1 MAWIVDSGHPF
12 TLDCRFSRME
22 QVLTRQQGELVALE
36 RKLVLR
42 VRDALAKSDGPRA
55 DLDRLASLVHEMD
68 ELFLLVIVGE
78 YNSGKST
85 FINALLGDEVFE
97 MGDLPT
103 TRAIS
108 ILRYGESGPAET
120 IAPNV
125 QLYHYPLEVLRDLDI
140 VDTPG
145 TNSIERMEEEITRE
159 FVPRADL
166 VLFVTSLLQ
175 PLTASELDFLTHI
188 RQWGKKVV
196 FIVNGVDRR
205 NSDEQ
210 LDRVREYLTREV
222 SARLGSAAP
231 TLYFISA
238 LQALKGRLALRQSAN
253 GQLGAP
259 IPDPKNEYPAL
270 ERYVLLTLRETE
282 RVRLKLLTPLGT
294 LRHLLAT
301 NIGSLDTRLNVVHED
316 ARVLRSIRDQL
327 DAYSKEMRTDSE
339 RYLIEVRNVLYELE
353 RRGRSWFER
362 TIRIGNANFLRNK
375 DAVENR
381 FKSEVVMDSPRQ
393 IEDVVHR
400 MVDWT
405 VQRNLRLWSSVFA
418 ELDAHTARLRA
429 SGALAPHGDT
439 EFQYNREELF
449 ARLREPVEKR
459 LSEFD
464 TENEARGIVDSV
476 KAAVAQTFGVNVL
489 ALGLGALFITVFTTA
504 ALDVTGILTATIF
517 AIAGWLIIPARR
529 RHLISDF
536 ETKIAKLNEDLA
548 ALLRTKFEEQLARY
562 EQQLLEVIAP
572 YERFLETERARLES
586 GLSELRSADGEVT
599 ALEKRVNET
608 FPEGSVPSA

>member
-1 MAWIVDSGHPF
+1 MI
-12 TLDCRFSRME
+12 
-22 QVLTRQQGELVALE
+22 
-36 RKLVLR
+36 R
-42 VRDALAKSDGPRA
+42 VRDVLSRSDGPRA

-68 ELFLLVIVGE
+68 ELFLLVVVGE

-85 FINALLGDEVFE
+85 FINALLGDEVFA

-103 TRAIS
+103 TRSIS
-108 ILRYGESGPAET
+108 ILRHGEAGPPET
-120 IAPNV
+120 IADNV
-125 QLYHYPLEVLRDLDI
+125 QLYHYPLDVLRDLDI

-166 VLFVTSLLQ
+166 ILFVTSLLQ

-196 FIVNGVDRR
+196 FIVNGIDRR

-222 SARLGSAAP
+222 TARLGAGAP
-231 TLYFISA
+231 TMYFISA
-238 LQALKGRLALRQSAN
+238 LQALKGRLAVRRSASPESEAP
-253 GQLGAP
+253 GYSAP
-259 IPDPKNEYPAL
+259 IPDPRNEYPAL
-270 ERYVLLTLRETE
+270 ETYVLETLRETE
-282 RVRLKLLTPLGT
+282 RVRLKLLTPLGV
-294 LRHLLAT
+294 LRHLLRT
-301 NIGSLDTRLNVVHED
+301 NIASLETRLDVVQED
-316 ARVLRSIRDQL
+316 SKVLRSIRDQL
-327 DAYSKEMRTDSE
+327 DEYSKEMRTDSE

-381 FKSEVVMDSPRQ
+381 FRSEVVTDAPQ
-393 IEDVVHR
+393 AIENVVHR

-405 VQRNLRLWSSVFA
+405 VQRNLRLWSTVFA

-439 EFQYNREELF
+439 AFTYNREELF

-459 LSEFD
+459 LGQFD
-464 TENEARGIVDSV
+464 TEREAREIVESV
-476 KAAVAQTFGVNVL
+476 KAAIAQAFGVNVL
-489 ALGLGALFITVFTTA
+489 AIGLGALFITVFTTA

-517 AIAGWLIIPARR
+517 AIAGWLIIPNRR
-529 RHLISDF
+529 RHLIRDF
-536 ETKIAKLNEDLA
+536 ETKITKLNEDLA
-548 ALLRTKFEEQLARY
+548 TLLSTKFEEQLTRY

-572 YERFLETERARLES
+572 YERFLETERKRLED
-586 GLSELRSADGEVT
+586 GLSELREAEREV
-599 ALEKRVNET
+599 AAIERRVEET
-608 FPEGSVPSA
+608 FPES

>member
-1 MAWIVDSGHPF
+1 
-12 TLDCRFSRME
+12 ME

-36 RKLVLR
+36 RKLVIR
-42 VRDALAKSDGPRA
+42 VRDALSKSDGPRA
-55 DLDRLASLVHEMD
+55 DLERLASLVHEMD
-68 ELFLLVIVGE
+68 ELFLLVVVGE

-85 FINALLGDEVFE
+85 FINALLGDEVFA

-108 ILRYGESGPAET
+108 ILRHGEAGPPET

-166 VLFVTSLLQ
+166 ILFVTSLLQ

-210 LDRVREYLTREV
+210 IDRVRQYLSGEIAT
-222 SARLGSAAP
+222 RLGAPAP

-238 LQALKGRLALRQSAN
+238 LQALKGRMA
-253 GQLGAP
+253 GVGAP

-270 ERYVLLTLRETE
+270 ETYVLETLRETE
-282 RVRLKLLTPLGT
+282 RVRLKLLTPLGV
-294 LRHLLAT
+294 LRLLLRNNLGT
-301 NIGSLDTRLNVVHED
+301 LDTRLTVVHED

-327 DAYSKEMRTDSE
+327 ESYSREMRHDSE

-362 TIRIGNANFLRNK
+362 TIRIGNANLLRNK

-381 FKSEVVMDSPRQ
+381 FKSEVVMDSQQQ
-393 IEDVVHR
+393 IEGVVHR

-418 ELDAHTARLRA
+418 ELDAHTERLRA

-459 LSEFD
+459 LNEFD
-464 TENEARGIVDSV
+464 TEDEARGIVDSV

-504 ALDVTGILTATIF
+504 ALDVTGVLTATIF

-529 RHLISDF
+529 RQLITNF

-548 ALLRTKFEEQLARY
+548 ALLRAKFEEQLSRY

-572 YERFLETERARLES
+572 YERFLETERARLET
-586 GLSELRSADGEVT
+586 GIGELRGAENEVN
-599 ALEKRVNET
+599 ALERRVNEP
-608 FPEGSVPSA
+608 FPE

>member
-1 MAWIVDSGHPF
+1 
-12 TLDCRFSRME
+12 
-22 QVLTRQQGELVALE
+22 
-36 RKLVLR
+36 
-42 VRDALAKSDGPRA
+42 
-55 DLDRLASLVHEMD
+55 
-68 ELFLLVIVGE
+68 
-78 YNSGKST
+78 
-85 FINALLGDEVFE
+85 
-97 MGDLPT
+97 
-103 TRAIS
+103 
-108 ILRYGESGPAET
+108 
-120 IAPNV
+120 
-125 QLYHYPLEVLRDLDI
+125 
-140 VDTPG
+140 
-145 TNSIERMEEEITRE
+145 MEEEITRE

-166 VLFVTSLLQ
+166 ILFVTSLLQ

-210 LDRVREYLTREV
+210 IDRVRQYLSGEIAT
-222 SARLGSAAP
+222 RLGAPAP

-238 LQALKGRLALRQSAN
+238 LQALKGRMAGA
-253 GQLGAP
+253 GAP

-270 ERYVLLTLRETE
+270 ETYVLETLRETE
-282 RVRLKLLTPLGT
+282 RVRLKLLTPLGV
-294 LRHLLAT
+294 LRLLLRNNLGT
-301 NIGSLDTRLNVVHED
+301 LDTRLTVVHED

-327 DAYSKEMRTDSE
+327 ESYSREMRHDSE

-381 FKSEVVMDSPRQ
+381 FKSEVVMDSQQQ
-393 IEDVVHR
+393 IEGVVHR

-418 ELDAHTARLRA
+418 ELDAHTERLRA

-459 LSEFD
+459 LNEFD
-464 TENEARGIVDSV
+464 TEDEARGIVDSV

-504 ALDVTGILTATIF
+504 ALDVTGVLTATIF

-529 RHLISDF
+529 RQLITNF

-548 ALLRTKFEEQLARY
+548 ALLRAKFEEQLSRY

-572 YERFLETERARLES
+572 YERFLETERARLET
-586 GLSELRSADGEVT
+586 GIGELRGAENEVN
-599 ALEKRVNET
+599 ALERRVNET
-608 FPEGSVPSA
+608 FPE

>member
-1 MAWIVDSGHPF
+1 
-12 TLDCRFSRME
+12 ME
-22 QVLTRQQGELVALE
+22 QVLTRQQGELVGLE

-42 VRDALAKSDGPRA
+42 VRDVLARTDGPRA
-55 DLDRLASLVHEMD
+55 DLDRLASLVNEMD
-68 ELFLLVIVGE
+68 ELFLLVVVGE

-85 FINALLGDEVFE
+85 FINALLGDEVFA

-108 ILRYGESGPAET
+108 ILRYGEAGPPEL

-159 FVPRADL
+159 FVPRSDL

-196 FIVNGVDRR
+196 FIVNGIDRR

-210 LDRVREYLTREV
+210 LDRVREYLSTEV
-222 SARLGSAAP
+222 TSRLGAAQP
-231 TLYFISA
+231 TIYFISA
-238 LQALKGRLALRQSAN
+238 LQALKGRLAQRRLDSQSPPQAA
-253 GQLGAP
+253 GTP
-259 IPDPKNEYPAL
+259 IPDPRNEYPAL
-270 ERYVLLTLRETE
+270 ERYVVQTLRETE
-282 RVRLKLLTPLGT
+282 RVRLKLLTPLGV
-294 LRHLLAT
+294 LRHLLD
-301 NIGSLDTRLNVVHED
+301 NNLRSLDTRLDVVND
-316 ARVLRSIRDQL
+316 DTRVLRSIRDQL
-327 DAYSKEMRTDSE
+327 EAYSKEMRSDSE

-381 FKSEVVMDSPRQ
+381 FRSEVVLDAPLQ
-393 IEDVVHR
+393 IEGVVHR

-418 ELDAHTARLRA
+418 ELDAHTARLRD
-429 SGALAPHGDT
+429 SGALAPHGDS

-459 LSEFD
+459 IGEFD
-464 TENEARGIVDSV
+464 TEREARDIVDSV
-476 KAAVAQTFGVNVL
+476 KAAVAQTFGVNIF
-489 ALGLGALFITVFTTA
+489 ALGLGALFVTVFTTA
-504 ALDVTGILTATIF
+504 ALDVTGVLTATVF

-529 RHLISDF
+529 RHLIQEF
-536 ETKIAKLNEDLA
+536 ETKIEKLNEDLA
-548 ALLRTKFEEQLARY
+548 QLLRGKFEEQLSRY
-562 EQQLLEVIAP
+562 EQQLLEVVAP
-572 YERFLETERARLES
+572 YERFLETERARLQT
-586 GLSELRSADGEVT
+586 GLTDLRSAENEVS
-599 ALEKRVNET
+599 ALERRVNET
-608 FPEGSVPSA
+608 FPE